1 MLLHSGERPRESS
14 IILDLF
20 QFFLFSNVNLPP
32 CLNAHRIVNKF
43 GNCLNLKRKKNSNN
57 KTQTQEAWNTHY
69 TRKQSLRSAHR
80 ARKATKLIPFGFP
93 PPFFLSPNRKIK
105 QRAIHVHA
113 VRPPS
118 LPDAG
123 SRSFEGER

>member
-43 GNCLNLKRKKNSNN
+43 GNCLNLKRKKNIIVIIKRRRKKHGIPIIPVNN
-57 KTQTQEAWNTHY
+57 RFEARTEQE
-69 TRKQSLRSAHR
+69 
-80 ARKATKLIPFGFP
+80 
-93 PPFFLSPNRKIK
+93 K
-105 QRAIHVHA
+105 QRN
-113 VRPPS
+113 
-118 LPDAG
+118 
-123 SRSFEGER
+123 

>member
-20 QFFLFSNVNLPP
+20 QFFLFSNMNFPS

-43 GNCLNLKRKKNSNN
+43 GNCLNFKRKKNNNN

-93 PPFFLSPNRKIK
+93 PPFFSFAK
-105 QRAIHVHA
+105 QKDKTKSDT
-113 VRPPS
+113 RPRCS
-118 LPDAG
+118 STFFAG
-123 SRSFEGER
+123 CWLALVGR

>member
-43 GNCLNLKRKKNSNN
+43 GNCLNLKRKKNNNN
-57 KTQTQEAWNTHY
+57 KTQTHGIPIIPVNNRFEARTEQE
-69 TRKQSLRSAHR
+69 
-80 ARKATKLIPFGFP
+80 
-93 PPFFLSPNRKIK
+93 K
-105 QRAIHVHA
+105 QRN
-113 VRPPS
+113 
-118 LPDAG
+118 
-123 SRSFEGER
+123 